1 MRALVLVFVWITAHQ
16 RPVFALIK
24 QGYDSPQFFHFGKS
38 ILDLSPFPHLP
49 FASARNPLEDA
60 LSELGISLDG
70 LRDLTTSVC
79 EAFSAEYRNH
89 PSVSYFSVAGSGR
102 LGPLPTAAAFLLFHH
117 YIFARTGR
125 PNDGLVTVDSATW
138 GTFDAA
144 TWPADH
150 ADEVGHNLDN
160 LLMPP
165 AFPYLAKFD
174 QIVSNVAV
182 L

>member
-1 MRALVLVFVWITAHQ
+1 
-16 RPVFALIK
+16 
-24 QGYDSPQFFHFGKS
+24 
-38 ILDLSPFPHLP
+38 
-49 FASARNPLEDA
+49 
-60 LSELGISLDG
+60 
-70 LRDLTTSVC
+70 
-79 EAFSAEYRNH
+79 
-89 PSVSYFSVAGSGR
+89 
-102 LGPLPTAAAFLLFHH
+102 LLFHH

-150 ADEVGHNLDN
+150 TDEVGHNLDN

-165 AFPYLAKFD
+165 AFPYLARFD
-174 QIVSNVAV
+174 QIVSNVAM